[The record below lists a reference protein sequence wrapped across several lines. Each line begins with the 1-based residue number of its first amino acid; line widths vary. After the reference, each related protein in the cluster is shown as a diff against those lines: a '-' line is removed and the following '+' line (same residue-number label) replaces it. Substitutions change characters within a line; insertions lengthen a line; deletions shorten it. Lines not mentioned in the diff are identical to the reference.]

1 MRKSRFLRELE
12 REQIYFMYAY
22 PEDKDQSFYLKS
34 MSFSITRHDK
44 TDERKDDLENILASV
59 SISIGLTVTITGT
72 FDTEELKVIFPGDKG
87 FFCYRKFYGR
97 LEDLLLRRV
106 NFELPQNISVYK
118 RRQVTIPRKRIKFS
132 PEELERS
139 LAEEDDFLD

>member
-59 SISIGLTVTITGT
+59 SISIG
-72 FDTEELKVIFPGDKG
+72 D
-87 FFCYRKFYGR
+87 RK
-97 LEDLLLRRV
+97 
-106 NFELPQNISVYK
+106 SV
-118 RRQVTIPRKRIKFS
+118 V
-132 PEELERS
+132 
-139 LAEEDDFLD
+139 